1 MANSGQLNANSTS
14 WFKVNFIDSSQST
27 IKISHDSPQRRGAW
41 KKKVSCLY
49 VCSFKLLRYS
59 CCSLVFLIS
68 AVWLQI
74 CAKLSSRQ
82 VFNLDRT
89 VRHSRTFMSVP
100 TGSKE
105 HQEKTRW
112 GNAEL
117 IKGRWRWRCSSA
129 VINYPPSGPEGLAS
143 VPSTRQGGVDE
154 LL

>member
-1 MANSGQLNANSTS
+1 MLTPPPGSRLTLLTVLRVRSKYPMTVL
-14 WFKVNFIDSSQST
+14 KEEE
-27 IKISHDSPQRRGAW
+27 PE

-74 CAKLSSRQ
+74 SAKLSSRQ

-129 VINYPPSGPEGLAS
+129 VINFSPSGPEGLAS